1 MSNQSLRTRLA
12 VTFALFGILVSL
24 LSAAGLFLTAHSLG
38 LRLMDETLSAEI
50 DDYLA
55 RKRVNPNAL
64 LPSTFTIRGYAHLP
78 NQDSAGLA
86 PELINLRPG
95 GYQMT
100 LDDIPYRIFVV
111 DKARERF
118 VMMFNATQQ
127 QRREQTFLA
136 YIATGMFIMTLFS
149 AWMGWWLAGK
159 IVAPII
165 ELARRVSNAAPEE
178 GEQEISRGFSNDEI
192 GTLAEVFGSYLRRM
206 RAFIERE
213 RAFTADVSHELRTPL
228 AIVQGVVELAEA
240 DDRLDDK
247 MKERIARIG
256 RANREMIDMTAALLL
271 MAREEVPEEAV
282 VQQCD
287 VWDVVSHA
295 IETYRHLLSAQTD
308 IVLDCRSRIHVSA
321 ERTLLGIVVSNL
333 IRNAFTYTQSG
344 AVGILLGEDGLTIT
358 DTGSGI
364 SGEEIGRVFERYFK
378 GAESPGSGIGLSLVK
393 RICDR
398 YGWRAEIRST
408 LGKGT
413 SVRLFFHEPGKVQ
426 RLSSDAAIQHNEKR

>member
-1 MSNQSLRTRLA
+1 MNSPQHSLRTRLA
-12 VTFALFGILVSL
+12 VTFALFGVLISG
-24 LSAAGLFLTAHSLG
+24 LSAAGLFLAAHSLG
-38 LRLMDETLSAEI
+38 VRLMDETLSAEI

-55 RKRVNPNAL
+55 RKQINPRAL
-64 LPSTFTIRGYAHLP
+64 LPATLTMRGYAREPDRSSPGLP
-78 NQDSAGLA
+78 PELAGLS
-86 PELINLRPG
+86 PG

-100 LDDIPYRIFVV
+100 LDDTPYRIFVV
-111 DKARERF
+111 DRAGERF

-127 QRREQTFLA
+127 QYREETFVA

-159 IVAPII
+159 IVSPIT
-165 ELARRVSNAAPEE
+165 ELARRVSNAAPEQ
-178 GEQEISRGFSNDEI
+178 GEQGISQDFSKDEI
-192 GTLAEVFGSYLRRM
+192 GNLAEVFESYLRRM

-240 DDRLDDK
+240 DDHLDDK
-247 MKERIARIG
+247 TRGRVARIG

-271 MAREEVPEEAV
+271 MAREEVLEEAV
-282 VQQCD
+282 MQHCD
-287 VWDVVSHA
+287 VWDVVSGA
-295 IETYRHLLSAQTD
+295 IEAYRHLLSARTNL
-308 IVLDCRSRIHVSA
+308 VLACSTRVHVSA

-344 AVGILLGEDGLTIT
+344 EVAITLAGDGLTIT

-364 SGEEIGRVFERYFK
+364 SGDEIGRVFERYFK
-378 GAESPGSGIGLSLVK
+378 GAESTGSGIGLSLVK

-398 YGWRAEIRST
+398 YGWQAELQSA

-413 SVRLFFHEPGKVQ
+413 SVRLVFHGLGRIPQQEGPEARGK
-426 RLSSDAAIQHNEKR
+426 RY